1 MKKRFYSMLLAC
13 LMLLTLFPAAF
24 AAGTANGKGT
34 EENAVSHNAD
44 GEYASNEEDWEY
56 IYDEE
61 DAGADTVLRTD
72 LLETV
77 TDADSANE
85 AIQQQLDSMTE
96 EQKESTTGADLAAL
110 YAEATTAK
118 AATSHVEG
126 EEIIINRESVLALA
140 NIASSVNSVTVSS
153 IVSSSGAFFSSSTSN
168 GNVSATGK
176 IIRRITVSSRQNAV
190 DSSGDRIDGTE
201 TGNSGD
207 ITDSSSDTAP
217 VNLSDTIDQKEK
229 GKQDLVD
236 PLIADAH
243 SRDNAAVISMSII
256 ATAKAQILRMATKTV
271 TFRTEKT
278 GIVIRIH
285 PDILNISTINKIRV
299 ETPVYALTFKIQDL
313 ADDLKESD
321 SAGLTI
327 LARVTGETEDGC
339 AIVEL
344 EVPGGRLTNPVT
356 ISIAGMDGDTFYQT
370 VASIQ
375 GTEDYCTAPQNGASM
390 DYRLDSGVVRMTNSN
405 YRAIPSKYNPVT
417 TTMEGR
423 VAESGKYT
431 VANNQKDFSDIAE
444 KSTEM
449 QNAIRYLASKG
460 IINGTTTTTFSPDNV
475 ITRAQIVALL
485 MRGLGKVDNS
495 LKANFTDVPAN
506 AWYYHEAASS
516 QKHQIILGY
525 EDGTFRGQRTINKAQ
540 ITAVAGRILVSEMNY
555 SIPDEEEQVPYLS
568 KYSDQIAPWAQSMVA
583 LATRENLVVFR
594 KDGTFS
600 GGLDMTR
607 GDAAI
612 LLYRL
617 FKRIWY

>member
-1 MKKRFYSMLLAC
+1 MKKRLFCLLLAYIV
-13 LMLLTLFPAAF
+13 LLALFPAVF
-24 AAGTANGKGT
+24 A
-34 EENAVSHNAD
+34 V
-44 GEYASNEEDWEY
+44 
-56 IYDEE
+56 E
-61 DAGADTVLRTD
+61 DANDSNSYDDLEKLIQEAVERASTIHQASATKQTESSTTLRQA
-72 LLETV
+72 LAAYYGI
-77 TDADSANE
+77 DAGNVDGANE
-85 AIQQQLDSMTE
+85 TIQQQLDSMTE
-96 EQKESTTGADLAAL
+96 EQKKSTDGTDFAML
-110 YAEATTAK
+110 YAEAVTAE
-118 AATSHVEG
+118 AAAIRVPGKDVVIDMESLLKLA
-126 EEIIINRESVLALA
+126 EIADDVHYVTVVSAASVL
-140 NIASSVNSVTVSS
+140 
-153 IVSSSGAFFSSSTSN
+153 SSGTLSD
-168 GNVSATGK
+168 GK
-176 IIRRITVSSRQNAV
+176 ISAMAETTNNSRI
-190 DSSGDRIDGTE
+190 
-201 TGNSGD
+201 
-207 ITDSSSDTAP
+207 SSSD
-217 VNLSDTIDQKEK
+217 
-229 GKQDLVD
+229 
-236 PLIADAH
+236 H
-243 SRDNAAVISMSII
+243 
-256 ATAKAQILRMATKTV
+256 ILRIMLGEWLGLPGFQTLRRSSKTV
-271 TFRTEKT
+271 AFKT
-278 GIVIRIH
+278 NETDIIIRIN
-285 PDILNISTINKIRV
+285 PDILNINLDILSMTRIDKIRV
-299 ETPVYALTFKIQDL
+299 ETPAYALTFWAKDL
-313 ADDLKESD
+313 ADDLKEPD
-321 SAGLTI
+321 SAELTI

-344 EVPGGRLTNPVT
+344 EVPGSRLTNPVT
-356 ISIAGMDGDTFYQT
+356 ISIPGIDGDTFYQT
-370 VASIQ
+370 IASVQ
-375 GTEDYCTAPQNGASM
+375 GPENYRATPQNGASV
-390 DYRLDSGVVRMTNSN
+390 DYRLDSDVVHMMNSN
-405 YRAIPSKYNPVT
+405 YRAIPSNYNPVKQ
-417 TTMEGR
+417 TMEGR

-555 SIPDEEEQVPYLS
+555 SIPDEEEQAPYLS

>member
-405 YRAIPSKYNPVT
+405 YRAIPSKYNP
-417 TTMEGR
+417 MP
-423 VAESGKYT
+423 
-431 VANNQKDFSDIAE
+431 FS
-444 KSTEM
+444 
-449 QNAIRYLASKG
+449 
-460 IINGTTTTTFSPDNV
+460 
-475 ITRAQIVALL
+475 
-485 MRGLGKVDNS
+485 
-495 LKANFTDVPAN
+495 
-506 AWYYHEAASS
+506 
-516 QKHQIILGY
+516 
-525 EDGTFRGQRTINKAQ
+525 
-540 ITAVAGRILVSEMNY
+540 
-555 SIPDEEEQVPYLS
+555 
-568 KYSDQIAPWAQSMVA
+568 
-583 LATRENLVVFR
+583 
-594 KDGTFS
+594 
-600 GGLDMTR
+600 
-607 GDAAI
+607 
-612 LLYRL
+612 
-617 FKRIWY
+617 